1 MMEITDTVF
10 GFVNAL
16 PPLLLAFIVL
26 CLGWAGA
33 FLSRLL
39 VSVVLSLARLDRIA
53 ERTGFADFLRK
64 GNVRYSASKLGGV
77 IAYWLVL
84 VATFVGIAKILDVEL
99 VSSLASR
106 FKALMPGMI
115 AAVFVI
121 TVGFIAVSF
130 IANSAHTIARNAA
143 VPNTGLIARSI
154 RYIGNFIVLLMALDQ
169 MDFGSSLLST
179 MALLLFAAIML
190 GFAIAFGLGCKDLAG
205 KAFAK
210 FLRDLRERDR
220 ESKGTDLEG

>member
-1 MMEITDTVF
+1 MMEIAENVVAYT
-10 GFVNAL
+10 GNL

-33 FLSRLL
+33 FLSRLF
-39 VSVVLSLARLDRIA
+39 VSGILSLARLDRIA
-53 ERTGFADFLRK
+53 ERTGFAEFLRK
-64 GNVRYSASKLGGV
+64 GKVRYSASKLGGV
-77 IAYWLVL
+77 IGYWLVL

-99 VSSLASR
+99 VSSLTER
-106 FKALMPGMI
+106 FKALLPGII
-115 AAVFVI
+115 AAIFVI
-121 TVGFIAVSF
+121 TVGFIVVAF

-143 VPNTGLIARSI
+143 VPNAGLIARSI
-154 RYIGNFIVLLMALDQ
+154 RYIGNFIVVLMALDQ

-179 MALLLFAAIML
+179 MALLLFAAVVL
-190 GFAIAFGLGCKDLAG
+190 GFALAFGLGCKDLAG